1 VGRCPKRGE
10 SQEKSIIRQEYS
22 FIKQM
27 TVKQYSNQQL
37 SEIFFTIGDLLELKG
52 SSTKSTTGG
61 RVGRNSFESRI
72 PWMLIK
78 NRKCR

>member
-37 SEIFFTIGDLLELKG
+37 SEIFFTIGDLLEIKG
-52 SSTKSTTGG
+52 
-61 RVGRNSFESRI
+61 
-72 PWMLIK
+72 
-78 NRKCR
+78 